1 VSRARDL
8 ADAGSKANFLD
19 NVSADINTTYA
30 PKASPQFTGTITA
43 PDNSISGDA
52 VHGGEIGAGT
62 TFNGTLGNSTTFPS
76 GTVLQVVDTSGTAKV
91 DMAFGSGGGAINITS
106 LNITSSAQASYFYLS
121 FSGVTFN
128 TNVGHNV
135 RKGIRIGT
143 TSTGSEVEEWFT
155 EYTHT
160 DVRIKQPTFVQAK
173 VTPSTS
179 TAYTYYCSLFRDNSA
194 GFYLNDNA
202 SPDGTWMFKCIEVA
216 Q

>member
-1 VSRARDL
+1 RRKKVSRARDI
-8 ADAGSKANFLD
+8 ADFNASLFAND
-19 NVSADINTTYA
+19 E
-30 PKASPQFTGTITA
+30 
-43 PDNSISGDA
+43 ISGDKIS
-52 VHGGEIGAGT
+52 GGIIGTG
-62 TFNGTLGNSTTFPS
+62 TFNGTIGSSASFPS
-76 GTVLQVVDTSGTAKV
+76 GKVLQVVDTAGTAKV
-91 DMAFGSGGGAINITS
+91 DMAFGTGSGAVNITS
-106 LNITSSAQASYFYLS
+106 LTITSSSQASYFYLS

-128 TNVGHNV
+128 TGSGHAV

-143 TSTGSEVEEWFT
+143 TSTGAEVEEYFT

-179 TAYTYYCSLFRDNSA
+179 TAYTYYCSLFRDNTA

-202 SPDGTWMFKCIEVA
+202 SADGTWMFKCIEVA